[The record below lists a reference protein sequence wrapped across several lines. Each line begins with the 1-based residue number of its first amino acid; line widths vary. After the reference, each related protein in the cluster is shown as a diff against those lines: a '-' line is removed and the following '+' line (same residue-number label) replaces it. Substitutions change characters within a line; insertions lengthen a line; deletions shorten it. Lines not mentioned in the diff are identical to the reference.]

1 MSRKGENIYKRK
13 DGRYEGRYIKA
24 RSLDG
29 QIKYG
34 YIYGKKYADVKQEL
48 TLLKAQFTFAQNK
61 RLNASETVRSWM
73 LYWIETSIKNQVKLS
88 TYMNYRGH
96 LERYILPSLGEKQL
110 IALQSQD
117 VERFIKYLSSLE
129 LSPLTIR
136 CIFNILKSG
145 LKKARLSSYIYE
157 NPCDNVSL
165 PKFNRKKVTALDIDT
180 QKELE
185 HLALEKGC
193 FAIILSLYTGMR
205 IGEISGLKWSDIDFK
220 NDVLYV
226 NQIVVRVPVPDQ
238 HFKTK
243 VMLGSP
249 KTRASIR
256 AIPIAPNLKRY
267 LKTIRTNKSEFVIPC
282 GDSFSEPR
290 IINYHFKKIVEQMG
304 RKEIH
309 FHMLR
314 HTFATRCVEKGV
326 DIASLSMILGHSS
339 TKMTLDTYT
348 DSMWETRK
356 QAVSIIDKQLQDND
370 FFNNFMKKVS

>member
-1 MSRKGENIYKRK
+1 MPRKGENIYKRK

-34 YIYGKKYADVKQEL
+34 YIYGKRYADVKQEL
-48 TLLKAQFTFAQNK
+48 TLLKAQFTFAHK
-61 RLNASETVRSWM
+61 KKLNALETVRSWM
-73 LYWIETSIKNQVKLS
+73 LYWLETSVKNQVKLS

-96 LERYILPSLGEKQL
+96 LDRYILPKLGEKQL
-110 IALQSQD
+110 IALQTQD
-117 VERFIKYLSSLE
+117 IEHFIEYLSSLE
-129 LSPLTIR
+129 LSSLTIR

-145 LKKARLSSYIYE
+145 LKKARLSSYIHE

-165 PKFNRKKVTALDIDT
+165 PKSDRKKVTALDIDT

-185 HLALEKGC
+185 NLALEKGC

-205 IGEISGLKWSDIDFK
+205 IGEISGLKWSDVDFK
-220 NDVLYV
+220 NNVLYV
-226 NQIVVRVPVPDQ
+226 NRIVVRVPVPDQ
-238 HFKTK
+238 HLKTK

-267 LKTIRTNKSEFVIPC
+267 LETIRTDNSEFVIPC

-290 IINYHFKKIVEQMG
+290 IINYHFKKIVDQMG

-356 QAVSIIDKQLQDND
+356 QAVSVVDEQLQDSASFND
-370 FFNNFMKKVS
+370 FLRKVS

>member
-1 MSRKGENIYKRK
+1 MPRKGENIYKRK
-13 DGRYEGRYIKA
+13 DGRYEGRYIKS
-24 RSLDG
+24 RSFDG

-34 YIYGKKYADVKQEL
+34 YIYGKKYSDVKQEL
-48 TLLKAQFTFAQNK
+48 TLLKAQFTFAQK
-61 RLNASETVRSWM
+61 KKLNASETVRSWM
-73 LYWIETSIKNQVKLS
+73 MYWLETSIKAQVKLS

-96 LERYILPSLGEKQL
+96 LDRYILPKLGEIQL
-110 IALQSQD
+110 VSLQTKD
-117 VERFIKYLSSLE
+117 IEHFIEYLSSID
-129 LSPLTIR
+129 LSAQTIR

-145 LKKARLSSYIYE
+145 MKKARLSSYIYE

-165 PKFNRKKVTALDIDT
+165 PKNDRKKVAALDIKT

-185 HLALEKGC
+185 KLALKRGC

-205 IGEISGLKWSDIDFK
+205 IGEISGLKWSDVDLK
-220 NDVLYV
+220 NNVLYI
-226 NQIVVRVPVPDQ
+226 NRIIVRVPIPNEKL
-238 HFKTK
+238 KTK
-243 VMLGSP
+243 IILGSP
-249 KTRASIR
+249 KTKSSVR

-267 LKTIRTNKSEFVIPC
+267 LETIRKEEAEFVIPC
-282 GDSFSEPR
+282 GNNFSEPR
-290 IINYHFKKIVEQMG
+290 IINYHFKKIVDEMG
-304 RKEIH
+304 RKDIH

-356 QAVSIIDKQLQDND
+356 QAVTVVDKQLQDND
-370 FFNNFMKKVS
+370 TFNNFLKKVS